1 MPLELATELWRLLGF
16 AQAAD
21 DDVAFTEAD
30 VEALRLARDLQQLGV
45 LSPERQAALVRTWG
59 RSFARLAEWQTELLA
74 SVALERDDPAGTFA
88 DLSSEVLP
96 RVERLQGY
104 VWRRHLAGAGARLL
118 GVDDHAGGSTTPLSV
133 VFADIVGYTSRS
145 KELGERELVAWL
157 EHFESRTTDLAVEHG
172 ARVIKNIGDEVLL
185 VADDPAAAVTIAL
198 TLTAWGE
205 REDDD
210 FPRVRAGVAHG
221 EVVSRLGDVFGPTVN
236 VASRLTSV
244 ARPGTVV
251 VDEGVHDALR
261 GEQSEDDRARD
272 GDSDGESSDLD
283 FRRIRRLS
291 VKGYPRLRAW
301 AVRQRTQA

>member
-88 DLSSEVLP
+88 ELSSEVLP

-118 GVDDHAGGSTTPLSV
+118 GVDDHAGGSTTRLSV

-205 REDDD
+205 SEDDD

-251 VDEGVHDALR
+251 VDEGVHDALH
-261 GEQSEDDRARD
+261 GSPGDEQGNDPPQD
-272 GDSDGESSDLD
+272 ESTDLD

-301 AVRQRTQA
+301 AVRRHGDG

>member
-16 AQAAD
+16 AQAD
-21 DDVAFTEAD
+21 DEDVAFTEAD
-30 VEALRLARDLQQLGV
+30 VEALRLARDLQRLGV

-74 SVALERDDPAGTFA
+74 AVALERDDPARTMA
-88 DLSSEVLP
+88 ELSGEVLP

-104 VWRRHLAGAGARLL
+104 VWRRHLASAGARLL
-118 GVDDHAGGSTTPLSV
+118 GVEDAAGGSTTRLAV

-145 KELGERELVAWL
+145 KELGESELVAWL

-185 VADDPAAAVTIAL
+185 VADDPAAAVTVAL
-198 TLTAWGE
+198 TLAAWGE
-205 REDDD
+205 SEDDD
-210 FPRVRAGVAHG
+210 FPRVRAGIAHG

-251 VDEGVHDALR
+251 VDEGVHEALA
-261 GEQSEDDRARD
+261 GEDDDAPEH
-272 GDSDGESSDLD
+272 GTATVSSDLD

-301 AVRQRTQA
+301 AVRERGRSS